1 LAIHRRFFSLNH
13 RPALGREAAF
23 SWIAGEVFGWAA
35 ADAFLFSVNFRA
47 GEHRHKFWPDI
58 SADCAKLA
66 VMTFDPRQPYNDL
79 PLLPPDSELE
89 TRRVLKKC
97 VGANKALAELKGAG
111 DLIPNQAILINAIP
125 LQEAKLS
132 SEIENIVTTQD
143 ALFQAALDESR
154 NTDFATKEV
163 LRYRTALRR
172 GSEALQTT
180 ALRLALLEELCGIL
194 RDEKVTFRSDNS
206 VYVGNPSSRTITYTP
221 PTGGVVV
228 REKLRNLE
236 EFLLADDDLDPLV
249 RMAVTHYQFEAIHPF
264 TDGNGRTGR
273 ILNILFLLHSGLLRI
288 PVLYLS
294 RHLIQ
299 NKLEYYRL
307 LRGVTEYREWEEWL
321 LFMLTAVEE
330 TADWTTGRIVAIRDL
345 FDQTLARCRA
355 KLPSKVYSKELV
367 ELVFMQPYC
376 KIQFLVEAGIA
387 KRQTAS
393 EYLRELERIG
403 VLTAE
408 KQGREVLYKHPALL
422 AVLAA

>member
-1 LAIHRRFFSLNH
+1 MS
-13 RPALGREAAF
+13 
-23 SWIAGEVFGWAA
+23 
-35 ADAFLFSVNFRA
+35 
-47 GEHRHKFWPDI
+47 
-58 SADCAKLA
+58 
-66 VMTFDPRQPYNDL
+66 FDPKQPYNDL
-79 PLLPPDSELE
+79 PLLPPGCELE
-89 TRRVLKKC
+89 TKRVLKKC
-97 VGANKALAELKGAG
+97 VSANKALAELKGAG

-154 NTDFATKEV
+154 TTDFATKEV

-172 GSEALQTT
+172 GSEALQ
-180 ALRLALLEELCGIL
+180 AAPLRLGLLEDLCGIL

-206 VYVGNPSSRTITYTP
+206 VYIGNLSQRTITYTP
-221 PTGGVVV
+221 PAGGIVMNK
-228 REKLRNLE
+228 KLRNLE

-273 ILNILFLLHSGLLRI
+273 ILNILFLLHAGLLRI

-299 NKLEYYRL
+299 HKVEYYRL
-307 LRGVTEYREWEEWL
+307 LRGVTERAEWEKWL
-321 LFMLTAVEE
+321 LFLLTGVEE
-330 TADWTTGRIVAIRDL
+330 TAEWTTGRIVAIRDL
-345 FDQTLARCRA
+345 FDQTLARCRT

-367 ELVFMQPYC
+367 ELIFTQPYC

-393 EYLRELERIG
+393 EYLQELERIG

-408 KQGREVLYKHPALL
+408 KQGREVLYKYPALL
-422 AVLAA
+422 KVLTA